1 MRRFIEQEDV
11 FRSLNRFFSLYENIP
26 EVASSCRTF
35 HTIYNPCERKG
46 SDCAE
51 GVRAFYEEA
60 FSLLEDNA
68 SEKGYSNDIL
78 ELQHDLYKEFEHILS
93 FAGTDF
99 RHHFVIVIPV
109 ADRPLMLRNCLQSLV
124 KQCHIFSYGKSP
136 LEPGARFGNISVFV
150 FDDSADDINSV
161 NIRDICAETTAA
173 GVNTFYVD
181 ADQQTELIRRIPEG
195 LRGQLNG
202 LVGDFDSR
210 LRHHK
215 GASITRN
222 IASLYIHCRL
232 PEFGDKTLV
241 WFIDSDEEFMVK
253 IKKDGEVMTV
263 PFINYFYWLDRIF
276 TQSDVEVLT
285 GKVVGDPPVT
295 PSVMI
300 NSFLDDMIY
309 FLEQMAVIDPEAE
322 CIFHDSSASNTFSAD
337 YHDMAPLFGYSRTA
351 SARKYSCSLTGKH
364 SALSCF
370 ADFSKLSPG
379 FFYGLHPTRTQFFSY
394 GNGFNKTEHART
406 VYTGNYVMSSAGLRH
421 FIPFAGLGLRMA
433 GPTFGRV
440 LRRVVGDK
448 FVSANLPLLHRRT
461 SSGNRMNEFRSGVVE
476 EGGLLDLSEEFRR
489 QFWGDVMLFSAESLS
504 EKGYPEKLL
513 AHAEIA
519 DAVGKV
525 QTDIYKIY
533 REHQAL
539 TAEKV
544 SRVRQLFSNPSAWW
558 NLRQDTVSSVA
569 SLKTFICLVEK
580 NFGPSSEVMKTI
592 ADQIADGFWTKKIIT
607 ALSTYYDDNRIWNDL
622 FKLS

>member
-1 MRRFIEQEDV
+1 MRRSIEQEDV

-26 EVASSCRTF
+26 EVASSCRAF
-35 HTIYNPCERKG
+35 HTIYNPCEKKG
-46 SDCAE
+46 ADCAE
-51 GVRAFYEEA
+51 DVRAFYEEA
-60 FSLLEDNA
+60 FSLLEDTA
-68 SEKGYSNDIL
+68 SEKGYSDHIL
-78 ELQHDLYKEFEHILS
+78 ELQRDLYKEFELILS
-93 FAGTDF
+93 LADTDF
-99 RHHFVIVIPV
+99 RHHFIIAIPV
-109 ADRPLMLRNCLQSLV
+109 ADRPLMLRDCLQSLV

-136 LEPGARFGNISVFV
+136 LKPASRFGKISVFV
-150 FDDSADDINSV
+150 FDDSADDTNSV
-161 NIRDICAETTAA
+161 NIRDICAETNAV

-181 ADQQTELIRRIPEG
+181 VDQQTELIRRIPEG
-195 LRGQLNG
+195 IRGQLNG
-202 LVGDFDSR
+202 LLGDFDGR

-222 IASLYIHCRL
+222 IASLYIHSRL
-232 PEFGDKTLV
+232 SEFADKTLV
-241 WFIDSDEEFMVK
+241 WFIDSDEEFLIK
-253 IKKDGEVMTV
+253 IKRGGEVITV

-309 FLEQMAVIDPEAE
+309 FLEQMAVMDPEAE
-322 CIFHDSSASNTFSAD
+322 CMFHESSASNTFSAD

-370 ADFSKLSPG
+370 ADFSKLTPG

-394 GNGFNKTEHART
+394 GNSFNKTERART
-406 VYTGNYVMSSAGLRH
+406 VYTGNYIMSSAGLRH

-433 GPTFGRV
+433 GPTFGRL

-461 SSGNRMNEFRSGVVE
+461 NNGDRMSEFRSGVVE
-476 EGGLLDLSEEFRR
+476 EGGSLDLSEEFRR

-504 EKGYPEKLL
+504 EKGYPEKCLSN
-513 AHAEIA
+513 AEIA

-525 QTDIYKIY
+525 QADIFIIY

-558 NLRQDTVSSVA
+558 NLREDMISSV
-569 SLKTFICLVEK
+569 STLKTFICLVEK
-580 NFGPSSEVMKTI
+580 NFGPSSGFMKTI
-592 ADQIADGFWTKKIIT
+592 TGQIAEGSWTKKIIS
-607 ALSTYYDDNRIWNDL
+607 ALSVYHEDKRTWNELLKL
-622 FKLS
+622 F